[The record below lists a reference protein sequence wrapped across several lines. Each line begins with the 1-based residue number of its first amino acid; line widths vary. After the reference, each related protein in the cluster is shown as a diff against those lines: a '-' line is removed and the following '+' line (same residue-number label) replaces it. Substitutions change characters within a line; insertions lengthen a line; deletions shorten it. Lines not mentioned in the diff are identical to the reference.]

1 MLFSSV
7 GVRGDKG
14 RTRRIDELL
23 SPREW
28 VLATFAY
35 PRTGI
40 NVQDCGTCVAGCSAG
55 RSSVGA
61 RGVSRDPLEDVGEVR
76 GVGEPQPRGD
86 GLELLDRVR

>member
-7 GVRGDKG
+7 GVRGDKQ

-35 PRTGI
+35 PRTVI
-40 NVQDCGTCVAGCSAG
+40 NVQDC
-55 RSSVGA
+55 
-61 RGVSRDPLEDVGEVR
+61 
-76 GVGEPQPRGD
+76 
-86 GLELLDRVR
+86 